1 MKNFFTKTE
10 TKEIITAGITTI
22 ALILAIIFN
31 IIVFS
36 PKTEENTNTIESF
49 ENSCSKRLEQSIKYL
64 NDTEKYENYKDIL
77 KIMAKNEFLSELNSD
92 TELHST
98 IINKELYVE
107 HIIEQ
112 TFKKH
117 ENKIIQKNNLKNKL
131 FNILCNISINN
142 KEFKIIQNYD
152 NFITLETENK
162 NIIDLEG
169 EILQINDGWA
179 TIQLNNGT
187 VVDIQI
193 IK

>member
-1 MKNFFTKTE
+1 MKKFFKETE
-10 TKEIITAGITTI
+10 VKEIITATITIVALITT
-22 ALILAIIFN
+22 IIFN

-36 PKTEENTNTIESF
+36 PKTEENKITTF
-49 ENSCSKRLEQSIKYL
+49 EKTCYERLETAIKYL

-92 TELHST
+92 TELNST

-131 FNILCNISINN
+131 FNILYNISINN

-162 NIIDLEG
+162 KIIDIEG

-187 VVDIQI
+187 VVDIKI